1 MGWEEIFTESEALEE
16 DVSVENGGTKVLV
29 IDDEVQI
36 TATLVKYLSIEGY
49 VPIPA
54 NNAHEGLKIYHE
66 EKPQIII
73 TDIRMPGKS
82 GLELLEE
89 IREHDSHTEIIVV
102 TGHGD
107 LDSAI
112 LALKNRAS
120 DFILKPIDFEVILIT
135 IERALE
141 RVKLRDKVKNYTLE
155 LETLIKKIETSK
167 NYLEAVFKNS
177 PNALITYDLNGSITS
192 WNAEAEVI
200 TGYTEN
206 EVLGKTLEQILR
218 LDNILLNMN
227 AQPQLS
233 KTIDNNISQILTKDR
248 QLCFINRNASNI
260 TDKENQIVGG
270 IESFIDIT
278 EQIKSERLLEKRYLQ
293 VQTINEISKMVA
305 SENDLDKVSD
315 YVLHVLHNTFFES
328 SLLSIFHFDKTE
340 KSLILRSLD
349 GHGKDQISDKIKPGK
364 KYSADKGIPGKVF
377 RSGKALIVDNVPA
390 TTDYFRSTLSEAYSA
405 FGFPIRSK
413 NQTYGV
419 LNIENAERIKLDE
432 SDRFMLET
440 ISEFLGI
447 SSDRINLLNRITNQ
461 NKLLEEQA
469 KDLRDAL
476 RKVESQKT
484 IIEKQNARLIQDLQK
499 AGEFQKSLLP
509 DVLPQYDNVSFAA
522 SYLPSSQ
529 LGGDIYDIFN
539 IDNELVGIILADASG
554 HGVAAAMLS
563 AMFKMTLQKY
573 ASEILDPAQVMAK
586 LNNDFCQVL
595 QMGDFFTA
603 FYAILNRN
611 TGQFIYSNAAHP
623 RPLLYNYAKGSV
635 EELDTDGFLLGV
647 MEEGINYEQREK
659 KLDDK
664 FRLIIYTD
672 GVNEAADSKGKMYG
686 DNRIRIRLLE
696 RAADTPV
703 AYLNALE
710 TDLKK
715 FTGSDIFEDDVTVL
729 VMDFNKEN
737 PSE

>member
-1 MGWEEIFTESEALEE
+1 MGWEEIFTESEAQQGSAAAE
-16 DVSVENGGTKVLV
+16 DQRTKILV

-36 TATLVKYLSIEGY
+36 TTTLVKYLSREGY
-49 VPIPA
+49 LPIPA
-54 NNAHEGLKIYHE
+54 SNAQEGMDIYHQ
-66 EKPQIII
+66 EKPDIII

-82 GLELLEE
+82 GLELLED
-89 IREHDSHTEIIVV
+89 IRVNDTATEIIVV

-120 DFILKPIDFEVILIT
+120 DFILKPIDFEVILLT

-141 RVKLRDKVKNYTLE
+141 RIKLKDKVKNYTQE
-155 LETLIKKIETSK
+155 LETLVKKIETSK

-177 PNALITYDLNGSITS
+177 PNALITYDLEGTITS
-192 WNAEAEVI
+192 WNVEAENI
-200 TGYTEN
+200 TGYSEE
-206 EVLGKTLEQILR
+206 EVLGKTLEQVLR
-218 LDNILLNMN
+218 LDSILLDMN
-227 AQPQLS
+227 AQPQIGR
-233 KTIDNNISQILTKDR
+233 TVDNNVAQVLTKDR

-260 TDKENQIVGG
+260 TDKEEQVVGG

-305 SENDLDKVSD
+305 SENDLGKVSD
-315 YVLHVLHNTFFES
+315 YVLNTLHKTFFES
-328 SLLSIFHFDKTE
+328 SLLSIFYYDRTE
-340 KSLILRSLD
+340 KLLILRSLA
-349 GHGKDQISDKIKPGK
+349 GQGKDQISSKIKPGK
-364 KYSADKGIPGKVF
+364 KYAPDKGIPGKVF
-377 RSGKALIVDNVPA
+377 QTGKALIVDNVPA

-413 NQTYGV
+413 NQNYGV

-447 SSDRINLLNRITNQ
+447 SSDRIHLLNRITNQ

-484 IIEKQNARLIQDLQK
+484 IIEKQNVRLIQDLKK

-509 DVLPQYDNVSFAA
+509 DVLPQFDNVHFAA

-539 IDNELVGIILADASG
+539 IDHELVGIILADASG

-586 LNNDFCQVL
+586 LNKDFCQVL
-595 QMGDFFTA
+595 QMGEFFTA
-603 FYAILNRN
+603 FYAILNRS

-623 RPLLYNYAKGSV
+623 RPLLYNYAEGTV
-635 EELDTDGFLLGV
+635 EELDSDGFLLGV
-647 MEEGINYEQREK
+647 MEEGINYEQKEMM
-659 KLDDK
+659 LEDK

-672 GVNEAADSKGKMYG
+672 GVNEAADKNGKMYG
-686 DNRIRIRLLE
+686 DDRVRMRLLE
-696 RAADTPV
+696 RAADPPEK
-703 AYLNALE
+703 YLDALQ
-710 TDLKK
+710 TDLNK
-715 FTGSDIFEDDVTVL
+715 FTGSDAFEDDVTVL
-729 VMDFNKEN
+729 VMDFNNGETT
-737 PSE
+737 E